1 MPDQVSIDKGLRENL
16 PEDHV
21 AGRILITTD
30 QGDMYVDYDN
40 QHRVQIKDAT
50 KLPLTGGTMLGPIS
64 MSNQRLSGLPAP
76 SAPSDAARL
85 QDIPKE
91 MSGATSSNAGT
102 SGTVPAPS
110 AGASNRYLRSDGS
123 WAVPTDTNTTYS
135 AGTGLTLNGTTFNH
149 ANNATAG
156 SAGPSANDSVDYGD
170 TISIPQVTINA
181 QGHVTTL
188 TNRQITLPS
197 AQDVPTY
204 TAGTGIT
211 ISDNT
216 ISHATVGTAGTVG
229 PTSNQSPTHGGTFV
243 VPSITTD
250 ARGHVSSKAD
260 RTITLPTY
268 SEMTGASTSEA
279 GSSGLV
285 PAPSQGAANRYLRSD
300 GTWTVPT
307 DTNTTYSAGTALSLS
322 GTTFNHQNYGTAGSA
337 GPEDDDAPG
346 YGGTITV
353 PAVTVNAQGHVTSL
367 EDRTITLPSAQSI
380 PTYTGGTAITV
391 SGTTINHNSIGSAG
405 TVGPTGNSTAT
416 HGGTITIPSITTD
429 AQGHVSAKAD
439 RTITLPNVATM
450 TGASSS
456 QAGTSGYVP
465 APSAG
470 ASNRY
475 LRSDG
480 TWQVPPDTNTTYSTF
495 TGASSSAAGT
505 SGLVPAPSQGASTRY
520 LRSDGTWATPT
531 DTNTTYTAGTG
542 LSLSGTT
549 FSLATSGVRS
559 GSYGPSSNVTGNN
572 NTTVNIPQITVDSYG
587 RVTSITNRVY
597 TSVNTDTNTTY
608 SNFTGA
614 DSDSAGTSGLVP
626 GPSAGAS
633 NRYLRSDGTW
643 AVPTDTNT
651 TYTAGTALSMSG
663 TTINHQNYG
672 SATTA
677 GPTGNSSPGYGG
689 TIAVPQITTN
699 AQGHVTTL
707 TSRTIT
713 LPSAVTLSSLGI
725 TATAT
730 ELNYMDGVTS
740 SVQTQLNSKA
750 ANSDFDGATS
760 SDAGTH
766 GLVPAP
772 AAGASNRYLRS
783 DGTWAVPTDTN
794 TTYSAGTGLSLS
806 GTTFNHASY
815 GTAGTYGPSANASPA
830 HGGTFT
836 VPSVTTNAQGHVT
849 GAANRTITLP
859 TYSNMR
865 GATSSAAGAAG
876 LVPAPSSGYNTRF
889 LRGDGTWQVP
899 ANTTYSVFTGSSSSA
914 GGSSGLVPA
923 PSAGASTRYL
933 RCDGTWATP
942 TDTNTTYSAGTG
954 LSLSSTTFS
963 LATSGVTAGSYGP
976 TANVTGT
983 NGTTINVPQIT
994 VDAYGRVTSVTNRVY
1009 TSRDTDTNTTYT
1021 VFTGSS
1027 SSTTGKSGLVP
1038 APSSGSSTR
1047 YLRCDGTWAVPP
1059 DTNTTYTSGSGIS
1072 ISGTTINHASS
1083 ITAGNV
1089 GPSTNATPSF
1099 GNTFNVPYIQYNST
1113 GHVTSVANRTVK
1125 IPSIPNNVLTTSQ
1138 ILTSLSGVSSN
1149 SYVLGAKVVADAIN
1163 TINTNLDNYLPLS
1176 GGTCTGKVTVPTLGI
1191 TSNASISWN
1200 SSKSAIQISF

>member
-135 AGTGLTLNGTTFNH
+135 AGTGLTLSGTTFNH

-156 SAGPSANDSVDYGD
+156 TAGPSANDSVDYGD

-268 SEMTGASTSEA
+268 SQMTGASTSEA

-300 GTWTVPT
+300 GTWAVPT

-391 SGTTINHNSIGSAG
+391 SGTTINHNTIGSAG

-429 AQGHVSAKAD
+429 AQGHVSAKAN

-450 TGASSS
+450 TGASPSK
-456 QAGTSGYVP
+456 AGTSGYVP

-470 ASNRY
+470 DSNRYLRSDGTWQVPPDTTTTYSDFEGATSSDPGTSGLVPAPSAGSSTRYLRSDGTWATPTDTNTTYSAGTGLDLSGTTFNHENYGTASTAGPTQNISVGYAGTFTVPQVTTNAQGHVTVLTNRTITMPASPIIPEYSDMKGATSDDAGESGLVPAPSAGASNRYLRSDGTWAVPTDTNTTYTAGTGLTLSGTQFIHSNYGTAGTYGPTGNASPTHGGTFSVPSVTTNAQGHVTGAATRTITLPTYSNMRGASTSAAGTAGLVPAPTQGAANRY

-495 TGASSSAAGT
+495 TGASSSSAGK

-531 DTNTTYTAGTG
+531 DTNTTYTAGDGIT
-542 LSLSGTT
+542 LSGTT
-549 FSLATSGVRS
+549 FSLEESGVTG
-559 GSYGPSSNVTGNN
+559 GSYGPTANVTGNN

-608 SNFTGA
+608 DDFTGA

-651 TYTAGTALSMSG
+651 TY
-663 TTINHQNYG
+663 
-672 SATTA
+672 
-677 GPTGNSSPGYGG
+677 
-689 TIAVPQITTN
+689 
-699 AQGHVTTL
+699 
-707 TSRTIT
+707 
-713 LPSAVTLSSLGI
+713 
-725 TATAT
+725 
-730 ELNYMDGVTS
+730 
-740 SVQTQLNSKA
+740 
-750 ANSDFDGATS
+750 
-760 SDAGTH
+760 
-766 GLVPAP
+766 
-772 AAGASNRYLRS
+772 
-783 DGTWAVPTDTN
+783 
-794 TTYSAGTGLSLS
+794 SAGTGLSL
-806 GTTFNHASY
+806 
-815 GTAGTYGPSANASPA
+815 
-830 HGGTFT
+830 
-836 VPSVTTNAQGHVT
+836 
-849 GAANRTITLP
+849 
-859 TYSNMR
+859 
-865 GATSSAAGAAG
+865 
-876 LVPAPSSGYNTRF
+876 
-889 LRGDGTWQVP
+889 
-899 ANTTYSVFTGSSSSA
+899 
-914 GGSSGLVPA
+914 
-923 PSAGASTRYL
+923 
-933 RCDGTWATP
+933 
-942 TDTNTTYSAGTG
+942 
-954 LSLSSTTFS
+954 
-963 LATSGVTAGSYGP
+963 
-976 TANVTGT
+976 
-983 NGTTINVPQIT
+983 
-994 VDAYGRVTSVTNRVY
+994 
-1009 TSRDTDTNTTYT
+1009 
-1021 VFTGSS
+1021 
-1027 SSTTGKSGLVP
+1027 
-1038 APSSGSSTR
+1038 
-1047 YLRCDGTWAVPP
+1047 
-1059 DTNTTYTSGSGIS
+1059 
-1072 ISGTTINHASS
+1072 SGTTINHASS

-1089 GPSTNATPSF
+1089 GPSANATPSF
-1099 GNTFNVPYIQYNST
+1099 GNTFNVPYIVYNST

-1163 TINTNLDNYLPLS
+1163 AINTNLDNYLPLS